1 MSYRFFSELDP
12 VAKKKKYTG
21 KEMKFSQINKIFGNN
36 KMNMFSKILIFAYKI
51 KWAKACESTL

>member
-1 MSYRFFSELDP
+1 
-12 VAKKKKYTG
+12 
-21 KEMKFSQINKIFGNN
+21 MKFSQINKIFGNN